1 MTVAIPTPATPSPAT
16 PVDRRLRLPSVLRSE
31 WIKMRTVRS
40 TMWTLVATAVITIG
54 VAVLATVTISGHWP
68 TMSLGDRLAFD
79 PTSLSLT
86 GLLFSQ
92 LVIGVLGVLVMSAE
106 YGTGTIRSTLAAV
119 PNRPLV
125 LATKSAVFAAIAL
138 VVGEV
143 LSFIA
148 FLVGQALLRSPA
160 PHATLSQPGV
170 LRAVVGGGLMIAVL
184 GLFALGL
191 ATIIR
196 HTAGAITAFVG
207 TLLVLPLVV
216 QALPSSIS
224 NPIGKFLP
232 LDISNTMTSVRHA
245 VDQSPALSPWVG
257 FAVVCAYAIGALVVG
272 GVLMARRDA

>member
-1 MTVAIPTPATPSPAT
+1 MTVAISTPSPS
-16 PVDRRLRLPSVLRSE
+16 VDRHLRLTSVLKSE
-31 WIKMRTVRS
+31 WIKLRTVRS
-40 TMWTLVATAVITIG
+40 TMWTMAAMVVITVG
-54 VAVLATVTISGHWP
+54 VAILATVTISGRWNS
-68 TMSLGDRLAFD
+68 MSLGDRLTFD
-79 PTSLSLT
+79 PTSVTLT
-86 GLLFSQ
+86 GLLFGQ

-106 YGTGTIRSTLAAV
+106 YGTGTIRSTLAAI

-125 LATKSAVFAAIAL
+125 LATKTAVFGAVAL

-143 LSFIA
+143 LSFAA
-148 FLVGQALLRSPA
+148 FLVGQAFLRSPA

-207 TLLVLPLVV
+207 TLLVLPLLV
-216 QALPSSIS
+216 QALPSSIG
-224 NPIGKFLP
+224 NPIAKYLP
-232 LDISNTMTSVRHA
+232 LHISETMTSVRPA
-245 VDQSPALSPWVG
+245 LGQSSALSPWVG
-257 FAVVCAYAIGALVVG
+257 FAVLCAYAVGALVIG

>member
-1 MTVAIPTPATPSPAT
+1 MTVAIPSPAT
-16 PVDRRLRLPSVLRSE
+16 PVPVTPVDRHLRIPSVLRSE

-54 VAVLATVTISGHWP
+54 VAVLATVTISGHWN
-68 TMSLGDRLAFD
+68 TMSLGDRLTFD

-119 PNRPLV
+119 PSRPLV

-143 LSFIA
+143 LSFIG

-170 LRAVVGGGLMIAVL
+170 LRAVVGAGLMIAVL

-216 QALPSSIS
+216 RALPSSIS
-224 NPIGKFLP
+224 NPISKYLP

>member
-1 MTVAIPTPATPSPAT
+1 MTIAIERSM
-16 PVDRRLRLPSVLRSE
+16 PVDDHLRISSVLRSE

-40 TMWTLVATAVITIG
+40 TMWSLVTMAVITVG
-54 VAVLATVTISGHWP
+54 VSILGTASVSGGWRA
-68 TMSLGDRLAFD
+68 MSLGDRLSFD
-79 PTSLSLT
+79 PTSRSLT

-106 YGTGTIRSTLAAV
+106 YGTGTIRSTLAAI

-125 LATKSAVFAAIAL
+125 LATKSAVFGAVAL

-143 LSFIA
+143 LSFSA
-148 FLVGQALLRSPA
+148 FLVGQALLKNPA

-170 LRAVVGGGLMIAVL
+170 LRAVIGGGLMIALL

-207 TLLVLPLVV
+207 VLLVVPILAH
-216 QALPSSIS
+216 ALPSSIG
-224 NPIGKFLP
+224 NTIGEYLP
-232 LDISNTMTSVRHA
+232 LNIGNSMTSVVHTIG
-245 VDQSPALSPWVG
+245 QSPALSPWAG
-257 FAVVCAYAIGALVVG
+257 FAVVCVYAIVALAVG
-272 GVLMARRDA
+272 GALMARRDA

>member
-1 MTVAIPTPATPSPAT
+1 MTIAIESSTPLN
-16 PVDRRLRLPSVLRSE
+16 RHLRILSVLRSE

-40 TMWTLVATAVITIG
+40 TMWSLVAMAVITMGIAILG
-54 VAVLATVTISGHWP
+54 TVTVSGGWH
-68 TMSLGDRLAFD
+68 TMSLGDRLSFD
-79 PTSLSLT
+79 PTSRSLA

-106 YGTGTIRSTLAAV
+106 YGTGTIRSTLAAI

-125 LATKSAVFAAIAL
+125 LATKSVVFAGVAL
-138 VVGEV
+138 VMGEV
-143 LSFIA
+143 LSFGA
-148 FLVGQALLRSPA
+148 FLVGQTLLRSPA

-170 LRAVVGGGLMIAVL
+170 LRAVVGSGLMIAIL

-207 TLLVLPLVV
+207 VLLVFPILVHALPTSSGNTIGEYLPLN
-216 QALPSSIS
+216 IS
-224 NPIGKFLP
+224 
-232 LDISNTMTSVRHA
+232 DTMTSVRHTFG
-245 VDQSPALSPWVG
+245 QSPTLSPWVG
-257 FAVVCAYAIGALVVG
+257 FAVVCAYAAVALVAG

>member
-1 MTVAIPTPATPSPAT
+1 
-16 PVDRRLRLPSVLRSE
+16 
-31 WIKMRTVRS
+31 
-40 TMWTLVATAVITIG
+40 MWTLVTMAIITIG
-54 VAVLATVTISGHWP
+54 LAVIAGLSITGRWN
-68 TMSLGDRLAFD
+68 TMSPGAKLNFD
-79 PTSLSLT
+79 PTNVALT

-106 YGTGTIRSTLAAV
+106 YGTGTIRATLAAV

-125 LATKSAVFAAIAL
+125 LATKAAVFAVVGL
-138 VVGEV
+138 VVGET

-160 PHATLSQPGV
+160 PHATLSEPGV
-170 LRAVVGGGLMIAVL
+170 LRAVVGGGLVIAVL

-207 TLLVLPLVV
+207 TLLVLPLLV

-224 NPIGKFLP
+224 GPINKFLP
-232 LDISNTMTSVRHA
+232 LNISDTMTSVKNA
-245 VDQSPALSPWVG
+245 TGQAQALSPWLG
-257 FAVVCAYAIGALVVG
+257 FGILCAYAIGALVIG

>member
-1 MTVAIPTPATPSPAT
+1 MTLAITAPTN
-16 PVDRRLRLPSVLRSE
+16 PVRGLRVTNVLKSE

-40 TMWTLVATAVITIG
+40 TMWTLAAMAVLTVG
-54 VAVLATVTISGHWP
+54 VAVLATITISGHWN
-68 TMSLGDRLAFD
+68 TMSLGDRLMFD
-79 PTSLSLT
+79 PTNLSLT

-106 YGTGTIRSTLAAV
+106 YGTGTIRATLAAI

-125 LATKSAVFAAIAL
+125 LATKSAVFAAVAL
-138 VVGEV
+138 VMGEV

-216 QALPSSIS
+216 RALPSSIG
-224 NPIGKFLP
+224 NPISKYLP
-232 LDISNTMTSVRHA
+232 LNISDTMTSVGHA
-245 VDQSPALSPWVG
+245 VGQAPSLSPWVG
-257 FAVVCAYAIGALVVG
+257 FTVVCAYAVGALVVG

>member
-1 MTVAIPTPATPSPAT
+1 MTVAITAPTT
-16 PVDRRLRLPSVLRSE
+16 PVRGHLRVTSVLKSE

-40 TMWTLVATAVITIG
+40 TMWTLAAMVVLTVG
-54 VAVLATVTISGHWP
+54 VAVLATVTISGHWN
-68 TMSLGDRLAFD
+68 TMSLGDRLVFD
-79 PTSLSLT
+79 PTNLSLT

-106 YGTGTIRSTLAAV
+106 YGTGTIRATLAAV

-125 LATKSAVFAAIAL
+125 LATKSAVFAAVAL
-138 VVGEV
+138 VIGEV
-143 LSFIA
+143 LSFTA

-216 QALPSSIS
+216 RALPSSIGH
-224 NPIGKFLP
+224 PIAKYLP
-232 LDISNTMTSVRHA
+232 LNISDTMTSVGHA
-245 VDQSPALSPWVG
+245 VGQAPSFSPWAG
-257 FAVVCAYAIGALVVG
+257 FALLCAYAVGALVVG